1 MPPGNPA
8 VRGAVTERI
17 TRLHLCARREA
28 EQGGAIMI
36 VRSYD
41 PSIFP
46 DDLSV
51 RRRQRP
57 MPPRDELMK
66 RNSFQSVT
74 ENKFL
79 DALLKKMRGM

>member
-1 MPPGNPA
+1 
-8 VRGAVTERI
+8 
-17 TRLHLCARREA
+17 
-28 EQGGAIMI
+28 MI
-36 VRSYD
+36 GRSYD

-51 RRRQRP
+51 RRRQRT

-66 RNSFQSVT
+66 CNSFQSVN
-74 ENKFL
+74 ENKSL

>member
-1 MPPGNPA
+1 
-8 VRGAVTERI
+8 
-17 TRLHLCARREA
+17 
-28 EQGGAIMI
+28 MI